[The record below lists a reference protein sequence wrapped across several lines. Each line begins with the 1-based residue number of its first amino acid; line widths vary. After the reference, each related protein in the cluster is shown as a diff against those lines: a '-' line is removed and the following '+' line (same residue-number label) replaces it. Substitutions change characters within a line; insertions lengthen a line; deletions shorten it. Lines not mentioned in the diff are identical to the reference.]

1 MKFHIQSCIVICF
14 NVGKKLSPAS
24 LQIIL
29 ATFETVGLRI
39 RKEFGSIGLAR
50 PSEAAMAANGL
61 MHQALVPMFFCPSI
75 FRMTQLG
82 SLGYAAMSCQTVI
95 SGKKKGL

>member
-1 MKFHIQSCIVICF
+1 MVDKKSLFYRIVVEI
-14 NVGKKLSPAS
+14 K
-24 LQIIL
+24 IRIL
-29 ATFETVGLRI
+29 
-39 RKEFGSIGLAR
+39 KEFSPIGLPR

-95 SGKKKGL
+95 SGKKKGH